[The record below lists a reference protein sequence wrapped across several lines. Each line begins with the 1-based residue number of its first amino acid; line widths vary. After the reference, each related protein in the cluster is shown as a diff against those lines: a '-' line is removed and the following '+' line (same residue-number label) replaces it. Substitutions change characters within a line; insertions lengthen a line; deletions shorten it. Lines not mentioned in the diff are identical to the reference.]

1 MSRLQEQTVGFVDD
15 WVLRENVQKELSRT
29 PWLLHH
35 FCLPFFPLSDGPLA
49 TCYGRRKVR
58 QTGTNRTTNDST
70 LPT

>member
-1 MSRLQEQTVGFVDD
+1 MPRLQEQTFGVADNR
-15 WVLRENVQKELSRT
+15 VLREDVQKELSRT

-35 FCLPFFPLSDGPLA
+35 FCLPFLALSDDPLA

-70 LPT
+70 LPI